1 MTLKTAFVKALVL
14 TCFLFD
20 SNPCLSEIVVA
31 YNNFPPLAYEEG
43 EQPAGFAVSLFRKCA
58 ELMEVRCHFVQMP
71 LEEAFEK
78 LTDGEIDVA
87 IGGISITS
95 EREAKFD
102 FTTPTLTGGLCCM
115 SIETPSVLPELSS
128 RGIRLLA
135 SLFLFLLAFGH
146 ILWFFERGQDAI
158 DDRYFPGIFESFW
171 CLFAT
176 MSTVGYG
183 DIAPRRWAGRIISI
197 FVMLLGISFFG
208 IITATFT
215 TDFLV
220 EAYTNTF
227 ADLGSV
233 YGLTVGCKRGT
244 TSEVLL
250 SRKGVEYSA
259 VDDFLA
265 LVEGLHNGF
274 FQVAVH
280 DEIVA
285 RNELAGNQ
293 RIKIK
298 SLSSTR
304 QQYGFAVPEESL
316 LLEKLNRSILA
327 LKESGQYELIK
338 SGWPYLPK

>member
-1 MTLKTAFVKALVL
+1 MKFKTTFVKAIVL
-14 TCFLFD
+14 ICLLFD
-20 SNPCLSEIVVA
+20 SSPCLSEIVVA
-31 YNNFPPLAYEEG
+31 YNNFPPLAYEEDKR
-43 EQPAGFAVSLFRKCA
+43 PVGFAVSLFRKCA
-58 ELMEVRCHFVQMP
+58 ELMEVRCRFVQMP
-71 LEEAFEK
+71 LGETLEK
-78 LTDGEIDVA
+78 LTNGEIDVA

-95 EREAKFD
+95 ERETKFD
-102 FTTPTLTGGLCCM
+102 FTTPTLTGGLCCI
-115 SIETPSVLPELSS
+115 SVETPSFLPELSS

-146 ILWFFERGQDAI
+146 ILWFFERGQSAI

-183 DIAPRRWAGRIISI
+183 DIAPRRWAGRVISV

-220 EAYTNTF
+220 EAYTHSFT
-227 ADLGSV
+227 DLGSV

-250 SRKGVEYSA
+250 SRKGIEYSA
-259 VDDFLA
+259 VDDFAA
-265 LVEGLHNGF
+265 LVDGLHNGY

-285 RNELAGNQ
+285 RNKLAGNN
-293 RIKIK
+293 RLEIK

-304 QQYGFAVPEESL
+304 QQYGFAVPEKSL
-316 LLEKLNRSILA
+316 LLEKLNRSILE
-327 LKESGQYELIK
+327 LKESGQYDLIK
-338 SGWPYLPK
+338 SSWPYLPK